1 MILSSSSQMER
12 LYFMD
17 KILFHSIQQNDVVLD
32 TPLWPV
38 WMEGR
43 VEGNR
48 VELAK
53 NKLILC

>member
-1 MILSSSSQMER
+1 
-12 LYFMD
+12 MD
-17 KILFHSIQQNDVVLD
+17 KILFHSIQLNDVVLD